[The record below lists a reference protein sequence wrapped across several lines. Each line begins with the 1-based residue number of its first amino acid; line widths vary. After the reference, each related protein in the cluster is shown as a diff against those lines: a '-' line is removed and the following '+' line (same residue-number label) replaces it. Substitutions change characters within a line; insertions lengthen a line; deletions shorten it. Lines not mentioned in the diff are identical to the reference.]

1 MKWVMLSFQEVL
13 SAYKIEFWCELTLDI
28 LNWGNVD
35 PFFRQKYLLTCS
47 LGERELRSRRRID
60 V

>member
-1 MKWVMLSFQEVL
+1 MLSFQEVL

-35 PFFRQKYLLTCS
+35 PFFRQKYLLTCR